1 MDDGYVGG
9 ATRRRKAAKAS
20 WMRRP
25 LRSPT
30 WAAWETRWAA
40 RGASAAG
47 RTMTRINR
55 TPRIRRASLRP
66 SGRIPARMLRQIPRR
81 IRKRIRRK
89 IRPRARRTGKT
100 VRLPDKQM
108 GRGAAVQAAR
118 RRFCSRPAR
127 WSSHWDSGLRFSTSE
142 DKKQDGSG
150 RDRPV
155 FTEFQS
161 LHRGRCPHRPVRK
174 PVF

>member
-1 MDDGYVGG
+1 M
-9 ATRRRKAAKAS
+9 KAS
-20 WMRRP
+20 WTRRP

-40 RGASAAG
+40 RAASAAG

-66 SGRIPARMLRQIPRR
+66 SGRIPARMPEQILRR
-81 IRKRIRRK
+81 IRREV
-89 IRPRARRTGKT
+89 RPRARRTVKM

-118 RRFCSRPAR
+118 RRFCSQPAR

-142 DKKQDGSG
+142 DRKQDGSG

-161 LHRGRCPHRPVRK
+161 LRRGRCPHRPVRK